1 MAGITQLGKG
11 MMTLGCLL
19 FIGLMSLWFG
29 DLEEDRAYPNR
40 SPTSLIEN
48 GVIAVTLKQD
58 RQGHYTVRGLINDS
72 PIDFL
77 VDTGAT
83 EVVIPAGLAE
93 RLNLE
98 RGRAKR
104 ASTANGPVT
113 VYQTNL
119 TRLSIA
125 DLHFDNVSGVINPG
139 MNGTAVLLG
148 MSVLKHLELT
158 QTGNTLVLK
167 RQQ

>member
-11 MMTLGCLL
+11 MMTLGSLL

-29 DLEEDRAYPNR
+29 DLEKDRAHPNR
-40 SPTSLIEN
+40 SPRSLIEN

-58 RQGHYTVRGLINDS
+58 RQGHYTVRGLINNS

-139 MNGTAVLLG
+139 MNGTAALLG

>member
-11 MMTLGCLL
+11 MMVLGCLL
-19 FIGLMSLWFG
+19 FIGWMSLWFG

-40 SPTSLIEN
+40 TPTSFTEN
-48 GVIAVTLKQD
+48 GVAAVTLKQD
-58 RQGHYTVRGLINDS
+58 RQGHYTVSGLINNA

-83 EVVIPAGLAE
+83 EVVIPAGLAA
-93 RLNLE
+93 RLNLQ
-98 RGRAKR
+98 RGRALR

-119 TRLSIA
+119 ARLSIA

-139 MNGTAVLLG
+139 MTGTAALLG
-148 MSVLKHLELT
+148 MSVLKNLELT
-158 QTGNTLVLK
+158 QTGKVLVLK
-167 RQQ
+167 RKQ

>member
-40 SPTSLIEN
+40 SPTGLIEN

-167 RQQ
+167 RQ

>member
-11 MMTLGCLL
+11 MMAVGWLL
-19 FIGLMSLWFG
+19 FIGLMSFWFNSI
-29 DLEEDRAYPNR
+29 EEDRSYPNR
-40 SPTSLIEN
+40 TPSSHTEN
-48 GVIAVTLKQD
+48 GVISVTLKQD
-58 RQGHYTVRGLINDS
+58 RQGHYTVRGLINNS

-83 EVVIPAGLAE
+83 EVVIPAGLAK
-93 RLNLE
+93 RLNLQP
-98 RGRAKR
+98 GRAKR

-119 TRLSIA
+119 ARLSIA
-125 DLHFDNVSGVINPG
+125 DLHFDNVSGLINPG
-139 MNGTAVLLG
+139 MTGTSALLG

>member
-40 SPTSLIEN
+40 SPTGLIEN

-58 RQGHYTVRGLINDS
+58 RQGHYTVRGLINNS

-139 MNGTAVLLG
+139 MNGTAVLLV

-167 RQQ
+167 RQ

>member
-1 MAGITQLGKG
+1 MI
-11 MMTLGCLL
+11 TLGCLL

-29 DLEEDRAYPNR
+29 DLEEDRAHPNR
-40 SPTSLIEN
+40 SPTSFVEN

-58 RQGHYTVRGLINDS
+58 RQGHYTVRGLINNS

-139 MNGTAVLLG
+139 MNGTAALLG

>member
-29 DLEEDRAYPNR
+29 DIEEDRSYPNR
-40 SPTSLIEN
+40 TPVSLDEN

-58 RQGHYTVRGLINDS
+58 RRGHYTVSGLINNF

-104 ASTANGPVT
+104 ASTANGSVT

-119 TRLSIA
+119 ARLSIA

-139 MNGTAVLLG
+139 MNGTAALLG
-148 MSVLKHLELT
+148 MSVLKNLELT

>member
-29 DLEEDRAYPNR
+29 DLEEDRAHPNR

-58 RQGHYTVRGLINDS
+58 RQGHYTVRGLINNS

-77 VDTGAT
+77 
-83 EVVIPAGLAE
+83 VVIPAGLAE

-139 MNGTAVLLG
+139 MNGTAALLG

>member
-1 MAGITQLGKG
+1 MAGISQLGKG

-29 DLEEDRAYPNR
+29 DLEKDRAHPNR
-40 SPTSLIEN
+40 SPRSLIEN

-58 RQGHYTVRGLINDS
+58 RQGHYTVRGLINNS

-139 MNGTAVLLG
+139 MNGTAALLG

>member
-11 MMTLGCLL
+11 MMTLGSLL
-19 FIGLMSLWFG
+19 VIGLMSLWFG

-40 SPTSLIEN
+40 SPTGLIEN

-58 RQGHYTVRGLINDS
+58 RQGHYTVRGLINNS

-148 MSVLKHLELT
+148 MSVLKNLELT

>member
-1 MAGITQLGKG
+1 MAGISQLGKG
-11 MMTLGCLL
+11 MMVLGCFL

-29 DLEEDRAYPNR
+29 DIEQERLYPNR
-40 SPTSLIEN
+40 TPTSLTEN

-58 RQGHYTVRGLINDS
+58 RQGHYTVSGLINNA

-83 EVVIPAGLAE
+83 EVVIPARLAE
-93 RLNLE
+93 RLNLQ
-98 RGRAKR
+98 RGSARR

-119 TRLSIA
+119 ARLSIA

-139 MNGTAVLLG
+139 MNGNAALLG
-148 MSVLKHLELT
+148 MSVLKNLELT
-158 QTGNTLVLK
+158 QTGKVLVLK
-167 RQQ
+167 RKQ

>member
-1 MAGITQLGKG
+1 
-11 MMTLGCLL
+11 
-19 FIGLMSLWFG
+19 
-29 DLEEDRAYPNR
+29 
-40 SPTSLIEN
+40 
-48 GVIAVTLKQD
+48 VIAVTLKQD
-58 RQGHYTVRGLINDS
+58 RQGHYTVRGLINNS

-139 MNGTAVLLG
+139 MNGTAALLG
-148 MSVLKHLELT
+148 MSVLKNLELT

>member
-1 MAGITQLGKG
+1 MAGITQLGKA

-29 DLEEDRAYPNR
+29 EIEEDRSYPNR
-40 SPTSLIEN
+40 TPTSLTEN

-58 RQGHYTVRGLINDS
+58 RQGHYTVSGLINNA

-77 VDTGAT
+77 IDTGAT

-93 RLNLE
+93 RLNLA

-119 TRLSIA
+119 EKLSIA

-139 MNGTAVLLG
+139 MRGNAALLG
-148 MSVLKHLELT
+148 MSVLKTLELT

-167 RQQ
+167 RKQ

>member
-11 MMTLGCLL
+11 MMTLGSLL

-40 SPTSLIEN
+40 SPTGLIEN

-58 RQGHYTVRGLINDS
+58 RQGHYTVRGLINNS

-83 EVVIPAGLAE
+83 EVVILAGLAE

-139 MNGTAVLLG
+139 MNGTAALLG

>member
-1 MAGITQLGKG
+1 MAGISQLGKG

-29 DLEEDRAYPNR
+29 DLEKDRAHPNR
-40 SPTSLIEN
+40 SPRSLIEN

-58 RQGHYTVRGLINDS
+58 RQGHYTVRGLINNS

-139 MNGTAVLLG
+139 MNGTAALLG

-167 RQQ
+167 RQ